1 MKFKTVLITGG
12 AGFIG
17 SNLSLNLVNKGYFVR
32 VLDNFSPQVHGE
44 NYIDSYLYRT
54 IEKKVEVV
62 KGDIRQK
69 EDWIKALK
77 DVEVIVHLAAETGT
91 GQSMYEIE
99 KYVDVNIKGTSV
111 MLDILT
117 NMKHSVKKIILASS
131 RAVYGEGKYYCQ
143 EHGVVYPGT
152 RSEFNLS
159 RGDFA
164 SKCPICG
171 ADVVPLAT
179 TEDSKLNPNS
189 IYGFT
194 KKSQEEIISLV
205 SKSLNIP
212 YTILRYQNVFGPGQS
227 LKNPYTGILSIF
239 SNRIKNHKDIIIFED
254 GQESRDFIFI
264 DDVIEATTKAI
275 ERDESNYEIFNVGS
289 GNSVSVLTVAQELIK
304 KFGTNSSLIVNG
316 SYRVGDI
323 RHNYADISK
332 IKKILEFV
340 PKYDFETGISKFVE
354 WVKMQ
359 NVEEDKLNDSLK
371 EMKSKGLYRQGK
383 KSGE

>member
-289 GNSVSVLTVAQELIK
+289 GTSVSVLTVAQELIK

>member
-1 MKFKTVLITGG
+1 MKFKSALITGG

-289 GNSVSVLTVAQELIK
+289 GTSVSVLTVAQELIK